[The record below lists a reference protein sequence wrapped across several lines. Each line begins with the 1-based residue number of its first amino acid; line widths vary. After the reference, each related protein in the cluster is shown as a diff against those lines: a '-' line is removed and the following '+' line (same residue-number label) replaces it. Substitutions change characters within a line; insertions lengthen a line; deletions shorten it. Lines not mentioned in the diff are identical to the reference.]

1 MVMMMMMVLMS
12 LTHLLIYR
20 ISSPTTTN
28 YSPVLTIHPTIL
40 QYHHH
45 HHHIRWLY
53 HHRWEHSLQLYCHV
67 TPSFNHPPHLP
78 INSSNNINT
87 ATTHPTL
94 RWEDEEVEEEA
105 VSPQKTRRWR
115 RRIWTSATTTIRATT
130 QLKSTVV
137 A

>member
-1 MVMMMMMVLMS
+1 MVMMMMMMVLMS
-12 LTHLLIYR
+12 QTHLPIYH

-40 QYHHH
+40 QYHH

-87 ATTHPTL
+87 ETTHPTL

-115 RRIWTSATTTIRATT
+115 RRMRTSATTTIRATT
-130 QLKSTVV
+130 QLKLTVV

>member
-1 MVMMMMMVLMS
+1 
-12 LTHLLIYR
+12 
-20 ISSPTTTN
+20 
-28 YSPVLTIHPTIL
+28 
-40 QYHHH
+40 
-45 HHHIRWLY
+45 
-53 HHRWEHSLQLYCHV
+53 V

-87 ATTHPTL
+87 ETTHPTL

-115 RRIWTSATTTIRATT
+115 RRMRTSATTTIRATT